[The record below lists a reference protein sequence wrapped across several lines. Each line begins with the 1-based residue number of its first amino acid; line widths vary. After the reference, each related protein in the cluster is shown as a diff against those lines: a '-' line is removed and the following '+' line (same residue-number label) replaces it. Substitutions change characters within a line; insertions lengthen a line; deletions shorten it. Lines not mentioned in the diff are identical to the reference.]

1 MIYVE
6 VAEIANSAIYPMT
19 TVRPFSVSDLF
30 RFNNVNLD
38 SWTETYSCSFYT
50 NYIAQWPDLL
60 FTASAAHSD
69 RVMGYMIG
77 KAEGADPG
85 KSKKVPTLHGHV
97 TAVTVAP
104 EYRRLG
110 VAGMLMDML
119 ERASDAIYNAYFIDL
134 FVRPSN
140 ETAINMY
147 HHLGYSV
154 YRRVDKYY
162 RGDIRQATEDGY
174 DMRKALPRDTKK
186 QTVRDNGVDV
196 VVQPFDTLF
205 EPCVRKSV

>member
-1 MIYVE
+1 
-6 VAEIANSAIYPMT
+6 MT

-30 RFNNVNLD
+30 HFNNVNMD
-38 SWTETYSCSFYT
+38 SWTETYSCAFYT
-50 NYIAQWPDLL
+50 NYSAQWPDLL
-60 FTASAAHSD
+60 FTASAANSD
-69 RVMGYMIG
+69 RVMGYIIG
-77 KAEGADPG
+77 KAEGSEPTR
-85 KSKKVPTLHGHV
+85 SKKTPTLHGHV

-119 ERASDAIYNAYFIDL
+119 EHASDAIYHGYFVDL

-140 ETAINMY
+140 VTAINMY
-147 HHLGYSV
+147 KNLGYSV

-162 RGDIRQATEDGY
+162 HGDGRQPTEDGY

-186 QTVRDNGVDV
+186 QTVRENGVNM
-196 VVQPFDTLF
+196 VVQPYDTLF
-205 EPCVRKSV
+205 EPCVHKSV